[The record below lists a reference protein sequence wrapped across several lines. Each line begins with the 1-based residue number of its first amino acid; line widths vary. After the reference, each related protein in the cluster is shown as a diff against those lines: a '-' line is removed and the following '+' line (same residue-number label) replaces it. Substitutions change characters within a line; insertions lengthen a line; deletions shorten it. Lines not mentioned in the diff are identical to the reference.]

1 MTAPTISATPAVD
14 EQYAE
19 RVRASFARQ
28 AVMRTIGAEITTV
41 TPGLVEI
48 TLAYRPDL
56 AQQNGFLHAG
66 ITTTIADSA
75 GGYAALSVFGPAQD
89 VLTTEIKLNL
99 LAPADGSHFLARGR
113 VIKSGKTLTV
123 CQIEV
128 HAQKDGKM
136 SLCAYGLMTT
146 MRMHV
151 R

>member
-1 MTAPTISATPAVD
+1 MTTPTTATTPAVD
-14 EQYAE
+14 DQYEE
-19 RVRASFARQ
+19 RVRASFNRQ
-28 AVMRTIGAEITTV
+28 AVMHTIGAQMTTV

-48 TLAYRPDL
+48 SLAYRPDL

-75 GGYAALSVFGPAQD
+75 GGYAALSVFGPGQD

-113 VIKSGKTLTV
+113 VIKSGKTLTI

-128 HAQKDGKM
+128 HAQKGEKLT
-136 SLCAYGLMTT
+136 LCAYGLMTT
-146 MRMHV
+146 MRMLE

>member
-1 MTAPTISATPAVD
+1 MTTTSTTPAVD
-14 EQYAE
+14 DHYEE
-19 RVRASFARQ
+19 RVRASFGRQ
-28 AVMRTIGAEITTV
+28 AVMQTIGAGMTTV
-41 TPGLVEI
+41 TPGMVEI
-48 TLAYRPDL
+48 SLPYRADL

-75 GGYAALSVFGPAQD
+75 GGYAALSVFGPGQD

-113 VIKSGKTLTV
+113 VIKSGKTLTI

-128 HAQKDGKM
+128 HAHKDGKT

-146 MRMHV
+146 MRMQV